1 MKKIILIAI
10 IAALVVIIILVK
22 EKGFL
27 FPTNTVDSTVD
38 SPKEKV
44 LPQESESS
52 QQESILPKNEFQE
65 EFQALFIQQINP
77 PVPMQ
82 DFTLKNLKGEQID
95 TKNLRGKLLWINFWT
110 TGCPACVYE
119 LPSMQ
124 KAWEILGEDVFVL
137 LAVNLGETKSKILS
151 FLEYK
156 RLKVTFPVLLDT
168 SRQVFSVYGPVSR
181 GSIPSHF
188 FIDPEGN
195 IIGVAVGAR
204 EWDNEKFYN
213 LLQKLSEIK

>member
-1 MKKIILIAI
+1 MKKIILIAA
-10 IAALVVIIILVK
+10 IAALVVIIILLK
-22 EKGFL
+22 EKGLL
-27 FPTNTVDSTVD
+27 FSANTANSTVD

-44 LPQESESS
+44 LPQESEDS
-52 QQESILPKNEFQE
+52 QEKSILSKDELQEAFQT
-65 EFQALFIQQINP
+65 LFIQQIDP

-82 DFTLKNLKGEQID
+82 DFTLKNLKGEPID

-124 KAWEILGEDVFVL
+124 KVWEILGEDVFIL

-151 FLEYK
+151 FLENK

-168 SRQVFSVYGPVSR
+168 SGQVFSIYGPVSR

-195 IIGVAVGAR
+195 IIGAAVGAR
-204 EWDNEKFYN
+204 EWDNEKFYR